1 VTGGVAGFGV
11 GGVLTGAVDLT
22 GNTAIE
28 FVSGNINAIAT
39 GATLYLNGNNAYV
52 EDSTALGSNS
62 ALNLSNVSGNL
73 ELYNGASISVAAT
86 TGNPTG
92 ALLNSGGLYVDNSQ
106 AGSSSLKVAGKL
118 TNLGIFEATP
128 RSPRRTRRRSAG
140 SPTSARSM
148 SPAVRSTRPRST

>member
-1 VTGGVAGFGV
+1 QRDRDGRD
-11 GGVLTGAVDLT
+11 AVSQRKQRLCRRQH
-22 GNTAIE
+22 G
-28 FVSGNINAIAT
+28 
-39 GATLYLNGNNAYV
+39 
-52 EDSTALGSNS
+52 ALGSNS

-118 TNLGIFEATP
+118 TNLGIFELGNASLTATDQA
-128 RSPRRTRRRSAG
+128 TVGGLANVG
-140 SPTSARSM
+140 T
-148 SPAVRSTRPRST
+148 